1 MFHTLAFYL
10 WIGLPLGVAT
20 PGWLP
25 PSLWASALKPG
36 LPGWFPPYV
45 IGSPASML
53 TGIFLRKVYKVI
65 YMNLCY
71 VDWFVLPILIT
82 E

>member
-1 MFHTLAFYL
+1 
-10 WIGLPLGVAT
+10 
-20 PGWLP
+20 
-25 PSLWASALKPG
+25 
-36 LPGWFPPYV
+36 
-45 IGSPASML
+45 ML
-53 TGIFLRKVYKVI
+53 TGIVFFIKFIVI

>member
-1 MFHTLAFYL
+1 
-10 WIGLPLGVAT
+10 
-20 PGWLP
+20 
-25 PSLWASALKPG
+25 
-36 LPGWFPPYV
+36 
-45 IGSPASML
+45 ML